1 MESWEWRIMGL
12 EYLLLASLEPGGLEI
27 IAGYPKSFSDEMGVV
42 PLRSFPF
49 SAKGGEIVK
58 FVHGGFYFVG
68 ITLRLE
74 GEKPRAGIASLLAV
88 SRNQGDIAR
97 LEGGLVKVYRQLTEN
112 KALTKE
118 LLKSILPDIFRTL
131 ESYEASG
138 EEKRYDRGIVD
149 KALERSRGLFFM

>member
-1 MESWEWRIMGL
+1 MTL
-12 EYLLLASLEPGGLEI
+12 EYVLLASLESEGFEI
-27 IAGYPKSFSDEMGVV
+27 VASYPAEPPKEMESI

-58 FVHGGFYFVG
+58 FFHANHHYVG

-74 GEKPRAGIASLLAV
+74 GERPRAGIASLLAV
-88 SRNQGDIAR
+88 SRNQEDVTR
-97 LEGGLVKVYRQLTEN
+97 LEGGLVRVYRQLVEN

-131 ESYEASG
+131 ENYEASG
-138 EEKRYDRGIVD
+138 EEKRYDRGLVD